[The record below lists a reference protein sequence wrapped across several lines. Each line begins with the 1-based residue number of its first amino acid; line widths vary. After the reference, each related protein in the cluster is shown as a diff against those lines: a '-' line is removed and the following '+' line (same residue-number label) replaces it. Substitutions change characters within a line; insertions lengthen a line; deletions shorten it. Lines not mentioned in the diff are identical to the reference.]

1 MSIVLKIAWRNLWR
15 KPRRTLLT
23 VSTISLGLALL
34 LIFLGLGDGGHEQM
48 IESAVHM
55 GSGHVLVQQEGY
67 QEQGGINRLLTP
79 EEIRSVETW
88 GQAMKGRFPIRHI
101 LRRTFVSGLASSADG
116 ATGVQLIGIQPL
128 AEMQAS
134 DFDEKLIEGEF
145 LNADDGDWVILGQGV
160 AHKLALEVG
169 EKLVLMAQGADSV
182 EIRSRLVRVRG
193 ILRTGLEEQDQ
204 ALALMPLG
212 ASQEFLDL
220 GARVHQIA
228 LLMRDARFSQE
239 LANIGQ
245 QKFSALEV
253 LSWGEA
259 LPELKQFIVID
270 DGGNYVMNLILF
282 LLISFTVLNTL
293 LMSVLERGREFALLH
308 CLGLTPGKRFIMV
321 LVEAFFIAFLSALTG
336 FGLGYGVHLDLSR
349 HGLPLDLFYSGELS
363 AAGVAFDP
371 VMYSHLS
378 PARILQSMVLVFGL
392 TLLLSLVP
400 AWRAAQ
406 STDVH
411 SLGRA

>member
-23 VSTISLGLALL
+23 VITISLGLALL

-48 IESAVHM
+48 IESAVRM

-67 QEQGGINRLLTP
+67 QTQGGISRLVSL
-79 EEIRSVETW
+79 EDVRAVETW
-88 GQAMKGRFPIRHI
+88 GQEMTGQYSIRHI
-101 LRRTFVSGLASSADG
+101 LRRTFVSALASSADG
-116 ATGVQLIGIQPL
+116 ATGVQLIGVQPS
-128 AEMQAS
+128 AEMEAS
-134 DFDEKLIEGEF
+134 DFEEKLSEGEF
-145 LNADDGDWVILGQGV
+145 LDDNDGDWVILGQGV
-160 AHKLALEVG
+160 AHKLALELG
-169 EKLVLMAQGADSV
+169 DKLVLMAQGADSV

-204 ALALMPLG
+204 VLALIPLE

-220 GARVHQIA
+220 GTQVHQIA
-228 LLMRDARFSQE
+228 FLMEDSRYSQE
-239 LANIGQ
+239 LADFGK
-245 QKFSALEV
+245 QKFPALEV

-259 LPELKQFIVID
+259 LPELKDFIVID
-270 DGGNYVMNLILF
+270 DGGSYVMNLVLF

-308 CLGLTPGKRFIMV
+308 CLGLTPARRFVMV

-336 FGLGYGVHLDLSR
+336 FGLGFSVHLYLSR
-349 HGLPLDLFYSGELS
+349 SGLPLDIFYSGELS

-371 VMYSHLS
+371 VMYSSLS
-378 PARILQSMVLVFGL
+378 PGRIFQSMVLVFGL
-392 TLLLSLVP
+392 TLFLSVVP
-400 AWRAAQ
+400 AWRAAR
-406 STDVH
+406 SADVH
-411 SLGRA
+411 SLG